1 MCMAYAPRFLNSP
14 PQHSYEKGVPSGV
27 AVYILFLPEVN
38 LLVAGVVALL
48 VADLTGATG
57 VGVPGGVVMVGQA
70 SASSAFCKSAVLAS
84 SAFIAN

>member
-1 MCMAYAPRFLNSP
+1 MCMAYAPRLLNSP

-27 AVYILFLPEVN
+27 AVCILFLPEVE

-57 VGVPGGVVMVGQA
+57 VGVGQA
-70 SASSAFCKSAVLAS
+70 SASSAFCKSAFLS
-84 SAFIAN
+84 KSAFSSFSCAFRAN